1 MRARRSSI
9 ASAPADAGG
18 IVTGFLFKI
27 ALVLGIIGVVCFDVV
42 SVAASRMALEDQAVT
57 AARMAAT
64 QWRDSHDVR
73 AALSAAQASAH
84 EADPGNVVVEDMFS
98 VAPDGTVHLRVQRTA
113 HTFAARHVPQ
123 LQTWIQLEAAGD
135 AGPPS

>member
-1 MRARRSSI
+1 MRAHRTSI
-9 ASAPADAGG
+9 APPADAGG

-27 ALVLGIIGVVCFDVV
+27 VLVLGVVGVICFDVV

-64 QWRDSHDVR
+64 QWRDTHDAR
-73 AALSAAQASAH
+73 AALVAAEESAQ
-84 EADPGNVVVEDMFS
+84 EADPGNVVVEEAFS
-98 VAPDGTVHLRVQRTA
+98 VAPDGTVRLSVQRTA
-113 HTFAARHVPQ
+113 RTFAAQHVPQ
-123 LQTWIQLEAAGD
+123 LHDWISLEAAGQ